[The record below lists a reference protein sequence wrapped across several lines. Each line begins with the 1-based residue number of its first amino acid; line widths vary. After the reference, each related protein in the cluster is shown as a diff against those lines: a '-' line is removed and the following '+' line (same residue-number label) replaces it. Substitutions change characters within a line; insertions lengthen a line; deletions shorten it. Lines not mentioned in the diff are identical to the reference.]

1 MRKVVGV
8 IVVTLLASGLWFYA
22 SQTYYD
28 EPLTSVASSSSP
40 VTVDTSRPENS
51 YAIPQA
57 DTPPAETF
65 VPTTN
70 RCTQYRYDF
79 NHAKGEFFEQADL
92 TPYLDK
98 GYSVDDITVAIITL
112 DSRSQAVSWRD
123 TYRKRFS
130 PINQA
135 NKIYGGQLESDN
147 PGWFKKSPFRSNAR
161 TRWVLKKARA
171 GEVPEG
177 TLPDALLP
185 DDVAMLIENQSI
197 DDDTI
202 RQFALALDDI
212 NASLG
217 DEHGIG
223 MLNILDAAI
232 WHGRNDL
239 ARWLIKQGGSLE
251 SDPFIGGPLDFA
263 LDRLHQLVGMTG
275 SGGGSEDVI
284 RQFAFIDY
292 LIGLGQQA
300 TVAPFEDG
308 YFFSNSGNSSYFFK
322 PEGVSSILDRFG
334 YNLFAIPKSVPPS
347 KTANTT
353 QLINELLA
361 QQQLYLSDNGYADA
375 SYKQMQCEA
384 YQANIKQLWKP
395 SFIDVSESE
404 ESDKE
409 LFNKA
414 PEFVSCRRNALS
426 YPEKSP
432 DKQNTTEFRQTMS
445 AGMKSDFSLAA
456 SLVNSHPDVQP
467 LFAYKMLEQWP
478 GTYPELVSM
487 GLMPDDLNYHFFD
500 DGVIRGLSAS
510 TLHKLYESGF
520 DLHTLDRYGRSLLF
534 TAVQAMNL
542 EALTFLVEQN
552 VPYYQPDDAPDPLY
566 QALYFAAIRGQEQ
579 NAYEVVSLLMGYHP
593 QITQAHLNQMLLLR
607 LRFRQ
612 TYGNIVDTFP
622 ELASDEDIAVYPTET
637 CRL

>member
-8 IVVTLLASGLWFYA
+8 IVVILLASGLRFYA
-22 SQTYYD
+22 SQTSYD
-28 EPLTSVASSSSP
+28 EPLTSVASSSSL

-57 DTPPAETF
+57 DTQPAETF
-65 VPTTN
+65 VPTAN
-70 RCTQYRYDF
+70 RCSQYRYDF

-98 GYSVDDITVAIITL
+98 GYSADDITMAIITM
-112 DSRSQAVSWRD
+112 DSQSHAVRWRD

-135 NKIYGGQLESDN
+135 NKIHGGQLASDN
-147 PGWFKKSPFRSNAR
+147 SGWFNKSPFRSNAR

-217 DEHGIG
+217 DEHGLGI
-223 MLNILDAAI
+223 LNILDAAI

-239 ARWLIKQGGSLE
+239 ARWLIKQGVSLQ

-275 SGGGSEDVI
+275 SGGESEDVI
-284 RQFAFIDY
+284 QQLAFIDY
-292 LIGLGQQA
+292 LIGLGQRA

-308 YFFSNSGNSSYFFK
+308 YFVKNSGYSSYFFK
-322 PEGVSSILDRFG
+322 PEGVSSILERFG

-347 KTANTT
+347 KTAKTM
-353 QLINELLA
+353 QLINELSA
-361 QQQLYLSDNGYADA
+361 QQQLYLSDNGYANA
-375 SYKQMQCEA
+375 GAKQEQCET
-384 YQANIKQLWKP
+384 YRANVKRYWQP
-395 SFIDVSESE
+395 EFIDVSESE
-404 ESDKE
+404 ETDKA
-409 LFNKA
+409 LFNRA
-414 PEFVSCRRNALS
+414 PELVICRRS
-426 YPEKSP
+426 YLNFK
-432 DKQNTTEFRQTMS
+432 DKNEGRTSEFRPIMASGINGDYSSVVS
-445 AGMKSDFSLAA
+445 ALNTAPEW
-456 SLVNSHPDVQP
+456 LP
-467 LFAYKMLEQWP
+467 LFTHRMLERWP
-478 GTYPELVSM
+478 KRYPELVNM
-487 GLMPDDLNYHFFD
+487 GLISDDLNYLFFD
-500 DGVIRGLSAS
+500 DGFTRGLSAS
-510 TLHKLYESGF
+510 TLHELHESGF
-520 DLHTLDRYGRSLLF
+520 DLHSLDRYGRSLLF

-566 QALYFAAIRGQEQ
+566 QALYFAATRGLEQ
-579 NAYEVVSLLMGYHP
+579 NAYEIVSLLMSYQP

-607 LRFRQ
+607 LRFRK
-612 TYGNIVDTFP
+612 TYNNIIDTFP
-622 ELASDEDIAVYPTET
+622 ALASDEDIAVYPTET